1 MTYKTFK
8 IIRLFIIVLVAAI
21 VATAVSI
28 NNFYLALAG
37 LFVGLLFNLLVRSKF
52 RKKLVDERIESI
64 SGQASRMTYIITT
77 IFLALLALFLVFSG
91 RRNEDIFIE
100 SLGVIFS
107 YIAILNTA
115 VYAISFHYFNKK
127 HGGHE

>member
-1 MTYKTFK
+1 
-8 IIRLFIIVLVAAI
+8 VAAI